1 MERIQIVVDG
11 LSEEQ
16 VRKDIERNTRG
27 WKLILQEPKGADYWF
42 FNPFFGHSWD
52 GTAES
57 LRKIIITYGNVGGHQ
72 KHMILRFLWN
82 GQDRFAWCSWEKVLY
97 DCESDIK
104 YTMEPKYA
112 DSMVE
117 AIKELFG
124 HV

>member
-1 MERIQIVVDG
+1 MERIQIIVDG

-16 VRKDIERNTRG
+16 VRKDIEKATKG

-42 FNPFFGHSWD
+42 CNPFFGHSWD

-57 LRKIIITYGNVGGHQ
+57 LRHIITVYGNVDGHQ

-82 GQDRFAWCSWEKVLY
+82 GEDRFAWCSWERVLY
-97 DCESDIK
+97 DCEAKVKHSV
-104 YTMEPKYA
+104 EPKYTVN
-112 DSMVE
+112 MVKL
-117 AIKELFG
+117 INTLFG